1 MKKTIS
7 QMATGKIM
15 KKYNVMTL
23 AKSEIKISNTHGI
36 RDRKHFLTTRTHR
49 KIDQL
54 ISIRDDVRRL
64 TAGIKTNTDKT

>member
-7 QMATGKIM
+7 QMAAGKIM

-36 RDRKHFLTTRTHR
+36 RDRKHLLTTRTHR